1 MGVADRVAR
10 RRTERTSEQLT
21 AESQK
26 DSTGRSSL
34 PVPVEAPHIRRLK
47 GVMSTLHTFIQEQ
60 GKDTGAA
67 RMAFFMNT
75 VTDEIIEEMKD
86 YDALTI
92 RAFMFQIGEAI
103 SWIGHGDNERVPDAI
118 RIFVEQIQP
127 SEAREEKDGTDTP
140 IPAIAQAR

>member
-1 MGVADRVAR
+1 
-10 RRTERTSEQLT
+10 
-21 AESQK
+21 
-26 DSTGRSSL
+26 
-34 PVPVEAPHIRRLK
+34 
-47 GVMSTLHTFIQEQ
+47 MSTLHTFIQEQ